1 MTTPTTTRMT
11 ALRLARLIA
20 DGDAEAVRAAV
31 QDSPRLLT
39 ATVERDG
46 QGGWTPL
53 HLAVADGRA
62 DVVRLLV
69 EAGAD
74 LRARTEHGRDPLHTA
89 LESAPDL
96 VPLLRELGAPV
107 DAASAAY
114 LDDVE
119 QLRTELDGGAPLTDP
134 VTGVDLL
141 TLAAAGGAASS
152 ARTLLD
158 RGADADRGALHAAA
172 ASTRPELV
180 RLLLAAGADVD
191 RREPDTGR
199 SPLHAAVAGAPGRDA
214 PEVVGVLLDAGADV
228 NATTVDGASALDI
241 SRVAAARTRR
251 DDAGRA
257 TAHDAL
263 AELLVARG
271 ATD

>member
-11 ALRLARLIA
+11 APRLGRLIA
-20 DGDAEAVRAAV
+20 DGDVEAVRAAV
-31 QDSPRLLT
+31 QDSPRLLAT
-39 ATVERDG
+39 TVERDG

-53 HLAVADGRA
+53 HLAVAEGRA
-62 DVVRLLV
+62 EVVRLLV

-74 LRARTEHGRDPLHTA
+74 LSARTEHGRDPLHTA

-96 VPLLRELGAPV
+96 VPLLKELGAPV

-114 LDDVE
+114 LDDVDR
-119 QLRTELDGGAPLTDP
+119 LGTELDGGAPLTEP

-141 TLAAAGGAASS
+141 TLAAAGGATGS
-152 ARTLLD
+152 ARALLD
-158 RGADADRGALHAAA
+158 RGADADGGALHAAA
-172 ASTRPELV
+172 SRARLELV
-180 RLLLAAGADVD
+180 RLLLAAGADVN

-199 SPLHAAVAGAPGRDA
+199 SPLHAAVSTGRSHDA
-214 PEVVGVLLDAGADV
+214 PEVVRALLDAGADV
-228 NATTVDGASALDI
+228 NATTTDGASALDI
-241 SRVAAARTRR
+241 SRVAAARSRR
-251 DDAGRA
+251 EDAGQA

-263 AELLVARG
+263 AELLMARG

>member
-11 ALRLARLIA
+11 APRLARLIA

-141 TLAAAGGAASS
+141 TLAAAGGAAAS

-158 RGADADRGALHAAA
+158 RGWSLRPHLQADRVWNGRVLVAVLRGAAFSPWRRVPRAA
-172 ASTRPELV
+172 R
-180 RLLLAAGADVD
+180 RG
-191 RREPDTGR
+191 RRER
-199 SPLHAAVAGAPGRDA
+199 SPDLRRPGGCG
-214 PEVVGVLLDAGADV
+214 P
-228 NATTVDGASALDI
+228 
-241 SRVAAARTRR
+241 RR
-251 DDAGRA
+251 PG
-257 TAHDAL
+257 
-263 AELLVARG
+263 
-271 ATD
+271 